1 MELCDAFIT
10 STTDLKNEL
19 LKLGKP
25 VYLNRNLASE
35 ELISI
40 SEQAIAK
47 TIKDKKKIKIGY
59 FSGSITHN
67 ENFDLIRSAILKI
80 LKEFPQTE
88 LHLVGHLTIPD
99 EMKNYKKQLIVHDFL
114 DWTLLPSLVAEMD
127 INLAPLVDN
136 VFNRAKSEIKWLEA
150 ALVNVPTIASDL
162 GSFAQMISGGGTGI
176 LASDTEW
183 YEKLKELIISSEKRE
198 ILATNALEQILKNE
212 ITKEHMD
219 QLTEKINEIY

>member
-1 MELCDAFIT
+1 MIVL
-10 STTDLKNEL
+10 
-19 LKLGKP
+19 
-25 VYLNRNLASE
+25 
-35 ELISI
+35 SI
-40 SEQAIAK
+40 SEQAIDK

-150 ALVNVPTIASDL
+150 ALVGVTTVASDI
-162 GSFAQMISGGGTGI
+162 GSFSEIITNETTGV
-176 LASDTEW
+176 LVADGMW
-183 YEKLKELIISSEKRE
+183 YEQLKDLIDNKTKLEFLGNNAKRKVISTYK
-198 ILATNALEQILKNE
+198 T
-212 ITKEHMD
+212 TKHKDEFIEAIHG
-219 QLTEKINEIY
+219 